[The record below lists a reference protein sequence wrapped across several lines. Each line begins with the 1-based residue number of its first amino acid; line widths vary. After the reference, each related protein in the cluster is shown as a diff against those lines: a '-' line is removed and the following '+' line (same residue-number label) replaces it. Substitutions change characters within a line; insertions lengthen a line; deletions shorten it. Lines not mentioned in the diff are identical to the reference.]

1 MAGQMLK
8 PLMDI
13 DQQGLQIEVNSYK
26 PGKGL
31 AWSQLFPLKYT
42 PKFDLKGLEAEDGIP
57 VSADCVAFNTRA
69 PKKTRKT
76 IGSWSGKL
84 GKIAVSRDKDEMQ
97 INEYQDLQTISN
109 SNIEDKETARYLV
122 DMVYDDPKFCADA
135 MDYRVEVDALRIGSS
150 GKQVLNEGIDGDM
163 ATQDEIN
170 FNVPEDNFI
179 HATKKWDDKEN
190 GDGLA
195 DIARG
200 QKLIAD
206 KGSKKPMYAIMDEV
220 AFEHLCAQTA
230 TLKKVASAALNITGL
245 ATSDSVTLDSI
256 NAYQR
261 KLNRPQILVV
271 DSCVTIEK
279 KDGTQD
285 TFNPW
290 NVNVCVLSPEPRLG
304 YTYWKRVPQVQNT
317 EALQAYGAYYKVTR
331 YSDVNPLCETTLAE
345 AYVQPALSN
354 RASLVFLNTMN
365 ESEWN
370 DGRVADATGLEGQA
384 QETAQ
389 AQAKAASNKK

>member
-13 DQQGLQIEVNSYK
+13 DQQGLQVEVNSYK
-26 PGKGL
+26 PGNGL

-57 VSADCVAFNTRA
+57 VSADRVAFNTRA
-69 PKKTRKT
+69 PKKSRKT
-76 IGSWSGKL
+76 IGSWSGQL
-84 GKIAVSRDKDEMQ
+84 GKIAVSREKNELE
-97 INEYQDLQTISN
+97 INEYNDLRDLSGIRTDDQA
-109 SNIEDKETARYLV
+109 TARYLV
-122 DMVYDDPKFCADA
+122 DMVYDDPKFCATA

-150 GKQVLNEGIDGDM
+150 GKQVLTTKIDGKM

-170 FNVPEDNFI
+170 FNIPSANFVG
-179 HATKKWDDKEN
+179 AVAKWSDAETA
-190 GDGLA
+190 DGLA
-195 DIARG
+195 DIARA
-200 QKLIAD
+200 QKQIAD
-206 KGSKKPMYAIMDEV
+206 KGGKRPMYAILDEV
-220 AFEHLCAQTA
+220 AYEYLCAQKS

-245 ATSDSVTLDSI
+245 ATSDSVNIDSI

-261 KLNRPQILVV
+261 KFNRPQILVIN
-271 DSCVTIEK
+271 SRVTIEQA
-279 KDGTQD
+279 DGSQETI
-285 TFNPW
+285 NPW

-331 YSDVNPLCETTLAE
+331 YSDVNPMSETTLAE

-354 RASLVFLNTMN
+354 RGSLVYLNTMN
-365 ESEWN
+365 TTWN
-370 DGRVADATGLEGQA
+370 DGEAGA
-384 QETAQ
+384 
-389 AQAKAASNKK
+389 